1 MKRII
6 LLFLLLL
13 PFGVAAQQSKTA
25 PKPKQDSLRLLFIGN
40 SYTYYNDLP
49 QMVYEIAK
57 TQKKKLAVRSI
68 TKGGERL
75 RGHLKNEKLRKALT
89 EEKWDFVVLQEQSSD
104 PARPTESVIANI
116 YPAARELDS
125 LIHVGS
131 PEAKTVFY
139 MTWGHKYGSTHKIEN
154 YPLVYTYEGMQERIK
169 TTYLEMTYRNNATC
183 APVGMAW
190 QRVREE
196 RPDYQLYNQ
205 DLSHPSPLGTYLA
218 ANVIYTTLFPAQYQS
233 KYTAGFESEKA
244 EYIQQAAQKV
254 VLENKKV
261 INIE

>member
-1 MKRII
+1 MKRLI
-6 LLFLLLL
+6 LILMLLL
-13 PFGVAAQQSKTA
+13 PLGVAAQSRQSA

-75 RGHLKNEKLRKALT
+75 RGHLKNEKVREALS
-89 EEKWDFVVLQEQSSD
+89 EEHWDFVVLQEQSSD
-104 PARPTESVIANI
+104 PARQSETVIANI

-125 LIHVGS
+125 LVHVGS

-139 MTWGHKYGSTHKIEN
+139 MTWGHKYGTTHKIEN
-154 YPLVYTYEGMQERIK
+154 YPIAYTYEGMQERIK
-169 TTYLEMTYRNNATC
+169 TTYLEMTYRNNAIC

-196 RPDYQLYNQ
+196 RADYQLYNQ
-205 DLSHPSPLGTYLA
+205 DLSHPSPLGSYLA
-218 ANVIYTTLFPAQYQS
+218 ANVIYTTLFPTQYQTS
-233 KYTAGFESEKA
+233 YTAGFAPEVA
-244 EYIQQAAQKV
+244 EYIQQTAQQT
-254 VLENKKV
+254 VLENKAV
-261 INIE
+261 INLK

>member
-6 LLFLLLL
+6 LLLLLLL
-13 PFGVAAQQSKTA
+13 PFGVAAQQSETA

-131 PEAKTVFY
+131 PEAKTVF
-139 MTWGHKYGSTHKIEN
+139 
-154 YPLVYTYEGMQERIK
+154 
-169 TTYLEMTYRNNATC
+169 
-183 APVGMAW
+183 
-190 QRVREE
+190 
-196 RPDYQLYNQ
+196 
-205 DLSHPSPLGTYLA
+205 
-218 ANVIYTTLFPAQYQS
+218 
-233 KYTAGFESEKA
+233 
-244 EYIQQAAQKV
+244 
-254 VLENKKV
+254 
-261 INIE
+261 

>member
-1 MKRII
+1 MKRL
-6 LLFLLLL
+6 LLFVLLLL
-13 PFGVAAQQSKTA
+13 PLGVAAQSRQNA
-25 PKPKQDSLRLLFIGN
+25 PAPKQDSLRLLFIGN

-49 QMVYEIAK
+49 AMVYEIAR
-57 TQKKKLAVRSI
+57 TQKKKLSVESI

-75 RGHLKNEKLRKALT
+75 RGHLKNEKVRKALT
-89 EEKWDFVVLQEQSSD
+89 QEHWDFVVLQEQSSD
-104 PARPTESVIANI
+104 PARQSESVIANI

-131 PEAKTVFY
+131 PEARTIFY
-139 MTWGHKYGSTHKIEN
+139 MTWGHKYGTTHKIEN

-190 QRVREE
+190 QCVREE

-205 DLSHPSPLGTYLA
+205 DLSHPSPLGSYLA

-233 KYTAGFESEKA
+233 SYTAGFSPEQA
-244 EYIQQAAQKV
+244 EYIQQVAQRS
-254 VLENKKV
+254 VLENRAV
-261 INIE
+261 INLK

>member
-1 MKRII
+1 MRRII
-6 LLFLLLL
+6 LLLLLLL
-13 PFGVAAQQSKTA
+13 PLGVAAQQSKSE
-25 PKPKQDSLRLLFIGN
+25 PQPKQDSLRLLFIGN

-49 QMVYEIAK
+49 AMVYEIAK
-57 TQKKKLAVRSI
+57 TQKRKLSVRSI

-75 RGHLKNEKLRKALT
+75 SGHLKNEKVRKALT
-89 EEKWDFVVLQEQSSD
+89 DEHWDFVVLQEQSSD
-104 PARPTESVIANI
+104 PARPTEAVIEKV
-116 YPAARELDS
+116 YPAARALDS
-125 LIHVGS
+125 LVHVGS
-131 PEAKTVFY
+131 PEAKTIFY
-139 MTWGHKYGSTHKIEN
+139 MTWGHKYGSTHKIDN

-218 ANVIYTTLFPAQYQS
+218 ANVIYTTIFPAQYQS
-233 KYTAGFESEKA
+233 KYTAEFPAEQA
-244 EYIQQAAQKV
+244 EYIQQVAQKT
-254 VLENKKV
+254 VLENKAV
-261 INIE
+261 INIK

>member
-1 MKRII
+1 MKRL
-6 LLFLLLL
+6 LLFVLLLL
-13 PFGVAAQQSKTA
+13 PLGVAAQSRQNA
-25 PKPKQDSLRLLFIGN
+25 PAPKQDSLRLLFIGN

-49 QMVYEIAK
+49 AMVYEIAR
-57 TQKKKLAVRSI
+57 TQKKKLSVESI

-75 RGHLKNEKLRKALT
+75 RGHLKNEKVRKALT
-89 EEKWDFVVLQEQSSD
+89 QEHWDFVVLQEQSSD
-104 PARPTESVIANI
+104 PARQSESVIANI

-131 PEAKTVFY
+131 PEARTIFY
-139 MTWGHKYGSTHKIEN
+139 MTWGHKYGTTHKIEN

-190 QRVREE
+190 QCVREE

-205 DLSHPSPLGTYLA
+205 DLSHPSPLGSYLA

-233 KYTAGFESEKA
+233 AYTAGFSPEQA
-244 EYIQQAAQKV
+244 EYIQQVAQRS
-254 VLENKKV
+254 VLENRAV
-261 INIE
+261 INLK

>member
-1 MKRII
+1 MKR
-6 LLFLLLL
+6 LLLTILLLL
-13 PFGVAAQQSKTA
+13 PLGIAAQTRQSA
-25 PKPKQDSLRLLFIGN
+25 PAPKQDSLRLLFIGN

-49 QMVYEIAK
+49 TMVYEIAK
-57 TQKKKLAVRSI
+57 TQKKKLSVKSI

-75 RGHLKNEKLRKALT
+75 RGHLKNEKVRKALT
-89 EEKWDFVVLQEQSSD
+89 EEHWDFVILQEQSSD
-104 PARPTESVIANI
+104 PARQSESVIANI

-131 PEAKTVFY
+131 PEARTVFY
-139 MTWGHKYGSTHKIEN
+139 MTWGHKYGTTHKIEN
-154 YPLVYTYEGMQERIK
+154 YPIAYTYEGMQERIK

-190 QRVREE
+190 QCVREE

-205 DLSHPSPLGTYLA
+205 DLSHPSPLGSYLA
-218 ANVIYTTLFPAQYQS
+218 ANVIYTTLFPAQYQTS
-233 KYTAGFESEKA
+233 YTAGFETEKA
-244 EYIQQAAQKV
+244 EYIQQVAQET